1 MAISQPFGISCRGG
15 LNTNL
20 NQLEMLAQ
28 PGLAT
33 ELLNYEVD
41 ADGGYRRVNGYNN
54 FGDTKP
60 NSGNRILGLFIY
72 ADGVIVCS
80 GDGIFFSIDG
90 EDTWLQINRASV
102 SGSGDNYSTFTG
114 RSLDARTGQLQ
125 STFSLFEGN
134 TEYGEVIICDGIN
147 KPFLF
152 KITGTGDLNTR
163 TFFASEITVS
173 GDTAPTVGAVHDKHL
188 VVAGASTAKNTIF
201 YSSTSDIDSFS
212 GSGAG
217 TILLDDQVVGLKS
230 FRTDLIIFCKNSIFK
245 LININD
251 SQSIA
256 IVPVTKNVGCLNSH
270 TIQEIGGDLV
280 FLSPDGIRSVAGTAR
295 IGDVELGS
303 VSRQIQAII
312 KDLANS
318 ITNFTLTSAVLRSK
332 SQYRLFYSTTSATPQ
347 SSRGIIG
354 TLTSNGFEW
363 SETQG
368 IQAPGFSSQLN
379 FNGIEKHFHGDN
391 NGFVYEHDIGNTF
404 RSGTTAFNVVA
415 KYVTPNYDFGDIGTR
430 KTMYYVKVSISPEG
444 EILPKLRVRYD
455 YEDINIP
462 QPSEYTLTGIPI
474 PSVFGSTNSTFGSA
488 VFGTSKDPMF
498 RQAIEGSGHVTSFRF
513 STEDSNPP
521 FAING
526 LYVDYVP
533 SGRR

>member
-1 MAISQPFGISCRGG
+1 
-15 LNTNL
+15 
-20 NQLEMLAQ
+20 
-28 PGLAT
+28 
-33 ELLNYEVD
+33 
-41 ADGGYRRVNGYNN
+41 
-54 FGDTKP
+54 
-60 NSGNRILGLFIY
+60 
-72 ADGVIVCS
+72 
-80 GDGIFFSIDG
+80 
-90 EDTWLQINRASV
+90 
-102 SGSGDNYSTFTG
+102 
-114 RSLDARTGQLQ
+114 
-125 STFSLFEGN
+125 
-134 TEYGEVIICDGIN
+134 
-147 KPFLF
+147 
-152 KITGTGDLNTR
+152 
-163 TFFASEITVS
+163 
-173 GDTAPTVGAVHDKHL
+173 
-188 VVAGASTAKNTIF
+188 
-201 YSSTSDIDSFS
+201 
-212 GSGAG
+212 
-217 TILLDDQVVGLKS
+217 
-230 FRTDLIIFCKNSIFK
+230 
-245 LININD
+245 
-251 SQSIA
+251 
-256 IVPVTKNVGCLNSH
+256 
-270 TIQEIGGDLV
+270 
-280 FLSPDGIRSVAGTAR
+280 VAGTAR

>member
-1 MAISQPFGISCRGG
+1 MAISQPFGVSCRGG

-20 NQLEMLAQ
+20 NQLELLAQ

-33 ELLNYEVD
+33 QLLNYEVD

-60 NSGNRILGLFIY
+60 NAGNRILGLFIY

-125 STFSLFEGN
+125 STFSVFEGN

-152 KITGTGDLNTR
+152 KITGTGELNTR

-173 GDTAPTVGAVHDKHL
+173 GDTAPTVSAVHDKHL

-217 TILLDDQVVGLKS
+217 SILLDDQVVGLKS

-312 KDLANS
+312 KDLSNS
-318 ITNFTLTSAVLRSK
+318 ITDYILTSAVLRSK
-332 SQYRLFYSTTSATPQ
+332 SQYRLFYSTPSATSA

-368 IQAPGFSSQLN
+368 IQAHGFTSQLN
-379 FNGIEKHFHGDN
+379 FNGVEKQYHGDN
-391 NGFVYEHDIGNTF
+391 SGYVYEHDIGNTF
-404 RSGTTAFNVVA
+404 RVGETAFNVVA
-415 KYVTPNYDFGDIGTR
+415 KYTTPSFDFGDIGTR
-430 KTMYYVKVSISPEG
+430 KTMYYIKISISPEG
-444 EILPKLRVRYD
+444 LTLPTMRVRYD
-455 YEDINIP
+455 YEDRNIP
-462 QPSEYTLTGIPI
+462 QPTDYSLIGIPV
-474 PSVFGSTNSTFGSA
+474 PSVFGAINSTFGSA
-488 VFGTSKDPMF
+488 IFGTSKDPMF
-498 RQAIEGSGHVTSFRF
+498 RQAIEGSGHVANFRF
-513 STEDSNPP
+513 STEDTNPP

-526 LYVDYVP
+526 LYIDYVP